1 MSDYTW
7 PDPATRPLLGKKISR
22 VDGPI
27 KSSGRAK
34 YTYDYNPAGLLAGK
48 ILRCPYAHARI
59 TGIDT
64 SAAEKMPGVKAVQI
78 IQKPGT
84 EIFWAGD
91 EIVGVAAVDEPTAED
106 AIRAIKVQY
115 QQLPH
120 FVSDAE
126 PPKNIASNNGPV
138 SQDDYEDMED
148 NQVPDEQV
156 IAAIKQNG
164 LSFHPDE
171 KYLKDQQESGVDKKV
186 VEALRTAKYAQA
198 TTSKSPYKKT
208 AAQTQGEPDKAFSS
222 AAAVIE
228 GLYGA
233 SCITHCCLETHG
245 MAAEWPGAHDSAAS
259 PGTNLLV
266 HVSTQNLSGIAPQI
280 AEPMNI
286 PAGSIQVMQ
295 QYVGGG
301 FGSKFS
307 PDRWGI
313 AATQLS
319 KSAGGKPVKIMLER
333 AAEQEVAGMRPS
345 SFARVKIAADK
356 DGKLVAW
363 ESRSWGTGGIGGGGT
378 PPLPYIFE
386 VPNQRKQNIAIATN
400 QGSARAWRAP
410 NHPQAAAITMCAM
423 EDLAAK
429 MNIDPV
435 DFLTRNLDLT
445 GPRAKIYRDELP
457 IAAEMMEWK
466 KIWHPRGDKTAG
478 PVKRG
483 LGLSIHTWGGRG
495 HNSDCDLTIHPD
507 GSVEIKMATQDL
519 GTGCRTIITIVAA
532 DTLGILMDN
541 VKLLIGDSRY
551 PVSGASGGSTTSG
564 GVTASTRRAAV
575 DARNQLFAKVA
586 PALNAKPEDLEAVN
600 ATIRVKADPGR
611 SLSWKDACAK
621 IGAMPMTVRG
631 KNPDKSKPPD
641 LTNSGVGGVQMAD
654 VSVDTETG
662 IIRVNKMVAVQD
674 CGLVVDVKT
683 AESQVK
689 GALIMGIS
697 YALYEEKILDPVTG
711 RMLNPNMEFYRL
723 AGIGDIGELR
733 VHMMTGKGYDE
744 RGVIGLAEPPVVSPG
759 AAISNAVA
767 NAIGVRVPFLPL
779 TPDRVLD
786 ALGPGGAHAGV

>member
-1 MSDYTW
+1 MSEYSW
-7 PDPATRPLLGKKISR
+7 PNPASRPLLGKRISR

-34 YTYDYNPAGLLAGK
+34 YTYDYNPQGLLAGA
-48 ILRCPYAHARI
+48 ILRCPHAHARI
-59 TGIDT
+59 TSIDI
-64 SAAEKMPGVKAVQI
+64 SAAEKMPGVKAVVG

-91 EIVGVAAVDEPTAED
+91 EVVGVAAVDEVTAED

-115 QQLPH
+115 EVLPH

-126 PPKNIASNNGPV
+126 PPKNIAASAGPI
-138 SQDDYEDMED
+138 SQDDFEDMED

-164 LSFHPDE
+164 ISFHPEE
-171 KYLKDQQESGVDKKV
+171 KYLKEAQESGVDPKV
-186 VEALRTAKYAQA
+186 VQALRTAKYVEA
-198 TTSKSPYKKT
+198 TGPKSPYKKT
-208 AAQTQGEPDKAFSS
+208 AVQKQGDPDKTFAS
-222 AAAVIE
+222 AAATAE

-245 MAAEWPGAHDSAAS
+245 MAAEWPSANEM
-259 PGTNLLV
+259 TV
-266 HVSTQNLSGIAPQI
+266 HISTQNLSGIAPQL
-280 AEPMNI
+280 AEPLGV
-286 PAGSIQVMQ
+286 PAGNIQVLQ
-295 QYVGGG
+295 QYIGGG

-313 AATQLS
+313 AAAQLS
-319 KSAGGKPVKIMLER
+319 KQAGGKPVKMMLDR

-345 SFARVKIAADK
+345 AFGRVKIACDK
-356 DGKLVAW
+356 EGKLVAW
-363 ESRSWGTGGIGGGGT
+363 ESRSWGTGGMGGGGT

-386 VPNQRKQNIAIATN
+386 IPNQRKQHVAISTN

-410 NHPQAAAITMCAM
+410 NHPQAASITMCAL

-429 MNIDPV
+429 MNMDPV
-435 DFLTRNLDLT
+435 EMLTRNLELT
-445 GPRAKIYRDELP
+445 GPRAKIYADELP
-457 IAAEMMEWK
+457 IAAELMEWK
-466 KIWHPRGDKTAG
+466 QNWHPRGDKTAG

-495 HNSDCDLTIHPD
+495 HNSDCDLTINPD

-519 GTGCRTIITIVAA
+519 GTGARTIIMIVAA
-532 DTLGILMDN
+532 DTLGIPLDQ

-564 GVTASTRRAAV
+564 GVTSSTRRAAV
-575 DARNQLFAKVA
+575 DARSALFAKVA
-586 PALNAKPEDLEAVN
+586 PALNAQPEDLEAVN
-600 ATIRVKADPGR
+600 GTVRVKSDPSR
-611 SLSWKDACAK
+611 NLSWKDACAK
-621 IGAMPMTVRG
+621 IGAMPLTIRG

-662 IIRVNKMVAVQD
+662 IVRVNRMVAVQD

-723 AGIGDIGELR
+723 AGIADIGELK

-779 TPDRVLD
+779 TPARVLEVMEGR
-786 ALGPGGAHAGV
+786 A

>member
-1 MSDYTW
+1 MSDYQW
-7 PDPATRPLLGKKISR
+7 PDPATRPLLGKRISR
-22 VDGPI
+22 VDGPV
-27 KSSGRAK
+27 KVSGRAK
-34 YTYDYNPAGLLAGK
+34 YTYDYNPDGLLAGK

-59 TGIDT
+59 TSIDT
-64 SAAEKMPGVKAVQI
+64 SVAEKMPGVKAIRV
-78 IQKPGT
+78 IQQAGT

-91 EIVGVAAVDEPTAED
+91 EVVGVAAVDETTAED

-115 QQLPH
+115 EVLPH

-126 PPKNIASNNGPV
+126 PPKNIALDSGPL
-138 SQDDYEDMED
+138 SQDDFEDLED
-148 NQVPDEQV
+148 NQVPDDQV
-156 IAAIKQNG
+156 IATIKRNG
-164 LSFHPDE
+164 ISFHPRE
-171 KYLKDQQESGVDKKV
+171 KYLKDTQESGVDKKV
-186 VEALRTAKYAQA
+186 VEALRSAKYAEGKTA
-198 TTSKSPYKKT
+198 TSPYKKT
-208 AAQTQGEPDKAFSS
+208 AVQKQGEPDKAFAS
-222 AAAVIE
+222 AAAIVE

-245 MAAEWPGAHDSAAS
+245 MASEWTGDKD
-259 PGTNLLV
+259 LLV
-266 HVSTQNLSGIAPQI
+266 HISTQNLSGIASQL
-280 AEPMNI
+280 AEPLGV
-286 PAGSIQVMQ
+286 PAGNIQVMQ
-295 QYVGGG
+295 QYIGGG

-313 AATQLS
+313 TSAQLS
-319 KSAGGKPVKIMLER
+319 KAAGGKPVKIMLER
-333 AAEQEVAGMRPS
+333 DSEQKVAGMRPS
-345 SFARVKIAADK
+345 GYGRVKIAADK

-363 ESRSWGTGGIGGGGT
+363 QSSSWGTGGMGGGGT
-378 PPLPYIFE
+378 PPLPYIFDI
-386 VPNQRKQNIAIATN
+386 PNQRKQSVAIATN

-410 NHPQAAAITMCAM
+410 NHPQAAVITMCAID
-423 EDLAAK
+423 DLAAK
-429 MNIDPV
+429 MNMDPF
-435 DFLTRNLDLT
+435 DLITRNLELT
-445 GPRAKIYRDELP
+445 GKRADTYRDELP
-457 IAAEMMEWK
+457 IAAELMEWK
-466 KIWHPRGDKTAG
+466 KNWHPRGGKSAG
-478 PVKRG
+478 PLKRG
-483 LGLSIHTWGGRG
+483 FGLSLHTWGGRG

-532 DTLGILMDN
+532 DALGIPMSD

-551 PVSGASGGSTTSG
+551 PVSGGSGGSTTSG
-564 GVTASTRRAAV
+564 GVTSSTRRAAV
-575 DARNQLFAKVA
+575 DARNQLFDKVA
-586 PALNAKPEDLEAVN
+586 PALKAKPEELEAVN
-600 ATIRVKADPGR
+600 ATVRVKSDPSR
-611 SLSWKDACAK
+611 SLSWKEACSK
-621 IGAMPMTVRG
+621 IGVMPMTIRG

-662 IIRVNKMVAVQD
+662 IVRVNNMVAVQD

-683 AESQVK
+683 AESQVL

-723 AGIGDIGELR
+723 AGIADVGELK

-779 TPDRVLD
+779 TPNRVLE
-786 ALGPGGAHAGV
+786 AMEQGGGHASV

>member
-1 MSDYTW
+1 MSDYKW
-7 PDPATRPLLGKKISR
+7 PNPATRPLLGKRISR
-22 VDGPI
+22 VDGPV
-27 KSSGRAK
+27 KVSGRAK
-34 YTYDYNPAGLLAGK
+34 YTFDYNPEGLLAGK
-48 ILRCPYAHARI
+48 TLRCPHAHARI
-59 TGIDT
+59 TAIDT
-64 SAAEKMPGVKAVQI
+64 SAAEKIRGVKAIQV

-91 EIVGVAAVDEPTAED
+91 EVVGVAAVDECTAED
-106 AIRAIKVQY
+106 ALRAIKVQY
-115 QQLPH
+115 EVLPH

-126 PPKNIASNNGPV
+126 PPKDIAVNNGPI
-138 SQDDYEDMED
+138 SQDDFEGMED

-156 IAAIKQNG
+156 VAAVQHQGI
-164 LSFHPDE
+164 SFHPDP
-171 KYLKDQQESGVDKKV
+171 KYLKDLQESGADPSV
-186 VEALRTAKYAQA
+186 VQALRTAKYLP
-198 TTSKSPYKKT
+198 SKGARSPYKQT
-208 AAQTQGEPDKAFSS
+208 AVQKQGEPDEAFSS
-222 AAAVIE
+222 AAAVVE
-228 GLYGA
+228 GLYGVSA
-233 SCITHCCLETHG
+233 ITHCCLESHG
-245 MAAEWPGAHDSAAS
+245 MAAEWPADDE
-259 PGTNLLV
+259 LLV
-266 HVSTQNLSGIAPQI
+266 HISTQNLSGIAPQI
-280 AEPMNI
+280 AEPVGI
-286 PAGSIQVMQ
+286 PARNIQVKQ
-295 QYVGGG
+295 QYIGGG
-301 FGSKFS
+301 FGSKFA

-313 AATQLS
+313 TAVQLS
-319 KSAGGKPVKIMLER
+319 KSAGGKPVKIMLDR

-363 ESRSWGTGGIGGGGT
+363 ESRSWGTGGVGGGGT
-378 PPLPYIFE
+378 PPLPYNFE
-386 VPNQRKQNIAIATN
+386 IPNQRKQNVAISTN

-410 NHPQAAAITMCAM
+410 NHPQAALITMSAM
-423 EDLAAK
+423 EDLAARL
-429 MNIDPV
+429 NLDPM
-435 DFLTRNLDLT
+435 DFVTRNLDLT
-445 GPRAKIYRDELP
+445 GPRAAIYRDELP
-457 IAAEMMEWK
+457 IAAELMEWK
-466 KIWHPRGDKTAG
+466 TKWHPRGDKTTS
-478 PVKRG
+478 PIKRG
-483 LGLSIHTWGGRG
+483 LGLSMHTWGGRG

-519 GTGCRTIITIVAA
+519 GTGARTIIIIVAA
-532 DTLGILMDN
+532 DTLGIPMDA

-564 GVTASTRRAAV
+564 GVTASTRRAAI

-586 PALNAKPEDLEAVN
+586 PVLKAKPEELEAAE
-600 ATIRVKADPGR
+600 ATIRVKSDPSR
-611 SLSWKDACAK
+611 SLSWKDACSK

-631 KNPDKSKPPD
+631 KNPDKLKPPD

-662 IIRVNKMVAVQD
+662 IVRVNKMVAVQD

-683 AESQVK
+683 AESQVI

-711 RMLNPNMEFYRL
+711 RMLNPNMDFYRL
-723 AGIGDIGELR
+723 AGIADIGELK

-779 TPDRVLD
+779 TPARVLE
-786 ALGPGGAHAGV
+786 ALENSRQT